1 MQQHL
6 INSLNKKYLNKW
18 CIIDVETPK
27 GNTKGGGVITYF
39 GPNQI
44 LGWDFQI
51 TIQGVAINVT
61 KLNSI
66 KIYEEETVSN
76 YIPGE

>member
-6 INSLNKKYLNKW
+6 INSLNRKYLNKW

-27 GNTKGGGVITYF
+27 GNIKGGGVITYF

-51 TIQGVAINVT
+51 TIGRAPHNVL

-66 KIYEEETVSN
+66 KEYINETIY
-76 YIPGE
+76 